1 MKKRINAFGFILTAL
16 FVFAC
21 VSCAPG
27 KQGTGN
33 QEPGKEG
40 ETGKGV
46 ALGNWER
53 EGYGFVKEGL
63 SVSGN
68 VSSFR
73 TVFLTGDRI
82 YYTLISAEGE
92 PGFYCQE
99 NGIQKELPIV
109 LPSEEG
115 STWHVESLSVDGG
128 GMVWV
133 LYRPVGK
140 ERYSACFLAKYTQQ
154 G

>member
-1 MKKRINAFGFILTAL
+1 MYGEEESRFISYNAVIYLTTAVIYYCDKEIGRMKTVTRISTNKKGVRFTPVKLFAL
-16 FVFAC
+16 FCSLLSVLIC
-21 VSCAPG
+21 VSCAPGG

-73 TVFLTGDRI
+73 TVFLTG
-82 YYTLISAEGE
+82 T
-92 PGFYCQE
+92 
-99 NGIQKELPIV
+99 
-109 LPSEEG
+109 G
-115 STWHVESLSVDGG
+115 STI
-128 GMVWV
+128 
-133 LYRPVGK
+133 P
-140 ERYSACFLAKYTQQ
+140 
-154 G
+154 